1 MLRRL
6 IIDCS
11 AQQIRAKQL
20 NEDFDHELNNFN
32 KYMSKLNTYIDFKQR
47 HPYAGTHPDFEREE
61 TPVTVLNAHEGVM
74 HCYLPDQHSKAA
86 TILTKFRTVN

>member
-11 AQQIRAKQL
+11 AQQIRARQL

-32 KYMSKLNTYIDFKQR
+32 KYMSKLNTYIDFK
-47 HPYAGTHPDFEREE
+47 
-61 TPVTVLNAHEGVM
+61 
-74 HCYLPDQHSKAA
+74 
-86 TILTKFRTVN
+86 